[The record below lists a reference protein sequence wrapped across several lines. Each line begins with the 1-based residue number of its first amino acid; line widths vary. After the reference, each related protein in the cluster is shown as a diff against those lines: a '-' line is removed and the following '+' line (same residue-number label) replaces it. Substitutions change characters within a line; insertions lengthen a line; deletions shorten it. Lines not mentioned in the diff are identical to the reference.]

1 MTHAEET
8 EYFGKMVSL
17 RRPCTPDQLHRVHT
31 VFICLHGQDE
41 LDLFNIALERHAQ
54 HLADTRRSFPVVLT
68 DSFEKLCRTKRI
80 LVLTNLGIV
89 LDMSRSLEPEVVVVR
104 IHAKDGSPLSQHG
117 LGLIRD
123 CFLKLDTRGDM
134 RFSYDCSDPVGCQPA
149 DTTFRNTVYK
159 EMANRLMIGH

>member
-41 LDLFNIALERHAQ
+41 LDLLNVILERHVQ
-54 HLADTRRSFPVVLT
+54 RLADTHRAFPDALTCSFAQ
-68 DSFEKLCRTKRI
+68 LCMTKRI
-80 LVLTNLGIV
+80 FVLADHGIV
-89 LDMSRSLEPEVVVVR
+89 LDMSRSREPEVVVVR